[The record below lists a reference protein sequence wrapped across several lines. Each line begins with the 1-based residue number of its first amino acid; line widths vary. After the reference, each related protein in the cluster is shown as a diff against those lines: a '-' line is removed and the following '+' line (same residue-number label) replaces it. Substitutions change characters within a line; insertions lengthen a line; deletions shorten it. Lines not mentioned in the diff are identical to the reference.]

1 MSKDMPT
8 HNYICGLGHAE
19 MDVYYTGKPM
29 KARECP
35 ECGEEST
42 INFGSMGAF
51 NRLMSSQGHNQA
63 HPDPQTGLYYENATD
78 RRRKLKDM
86 GLEEGDMKTRS
97 QIELET
103 HEAQQRAKS
112 QRATNKVLAAD
123 SEEEIMNSIDWDSVD
138 RQQSGDLSRNVESG
152 YGIDPTE

>member
-1 MSKDMPT
+1 
-8 HNYICGLGHAE
+8 
-19 MDVYYTGKPM
+19 M

-42 INFGSMGAF
+42 INFGAMGVF
-51 NRLMSSQGHNQA
+51 NRLMSSQGHNQH

-78 RRRKLKDM
+78 RRRKLKNM

-112 QRATNKVLAAD
+112 QRTTNKVLAAD

-152 YGIDPTE
+152 YGLDPTE

>member
-1 MSKDMPT
+1 
-8 HNYICGLGHAE
+8 
-19 MDVYYTGKPM
+19 
-29 KARECP
+29 
-35 ECGEEST
+35 
-42 INFGSMGAF
+42 
-51 NRLMSSQGHNQA
+51 
-63 HPDPQTGLYYENATD
+63 
-78 RRRKLKDM
+78 
-86 GLEEGDMKTRS
+86 MKTRS

-103 HEAQQRAKS
+103 YEAQQRAKS

>member
-1 MSKDMPT
+1 MPT

-112 QRATNKVLAAD
+112 QRTTNKVLAAD

-138 RQQSGDLSRNVESG
+138 RQQSGDLNRNVESG